1 MSTSTVAP
9 AAQLHDVS
17 ARDTRADEVC
27 AAEGYTKEG
36 KDGKVIRLND
46 TMAERAVGALIDE
59 AIAEDTDE
67 RLEKAVTREDL
78 YAKVFPHGPRS
89 DDPDEV
95 EREVADLLAGLVWTF
110 VQPSHTGRVQIKLG
124 SIAGATDVLLCRRKI
139 GNVSCVY
146 LTRDHDMIMEDYMTP
161 GDEKVVRAGEKH
173 RKDAEL
179 AISRQR
185 GLETRIRQELEATAA
200 KTAAALGVTPALGS
214 GRP

>member
-1 MSTSTVAP
+1 MSSTTVAP
-9 AAQLHDVS
+9 DAQLHDVN

-36 KDGKVIRLND
+36 KDGRTIRLND
-46 TMAERAVGALIDE
+46 KMAERAAGVL
-59 AIAEDTDE
+59 IAEAVAEGTDE
-67 RLEKAVTREDL
+67 RLERALTREKL
-78 YAKVFPHGPRS
+78 YEKVFPHGPRC
-89 DDPDEV
+89 DDEDEI

-110 VQPSHTGRVQIKLG
+110 VQPSHTGRVQVALG

-146 LTRDHDMIMEDYMTP
+146 LTRDHEMIMEDYMNP
-161 GDEKVVRAGEKH
+161 GDEKMVRAGEKH

-214 GRP
+214 GRS